1 MDIPG
6 DLPAVDLPGG
16 RARGRVYSC
25 RGYCEHNLCSCSWA
39 EDKSAKGA
47 YAGMSATTDKAAD
60 ASPSACERNITAA
73 DRAVR

>member
-1 MDIPG
+1 M
-6 DLPAVDLPGG
+6 LPVGWD
-16 RARGRVYSC
+16 
-25 RGYCEHNLCSCSWA
+25 SCSWA

-47 YAGMSATTDKAAD
+47 YAGLSATTDKAAD